1 MKALTMFRD
10 NKPDTVV
17 QKIEELV
24 LSFLR
29 QLAMPGS
36 STAAESDSSN
46 DSETSDRQLSRADYR
61 IEISLADRRKGDI
74 DG

>member
-1 MKALTMFRD
+1 MKMLTMYRD
-10 NKPDTVV
+10 HSPDIVV

-46 DSETSDRQLSRADYR
+46 DSETEKHLSRADYK